1 MKKIKKEIKKGDLKQ
16 CPFDEN
22 LKCDIEDT
30 CDGCPPHSEYLSTK
44 AIVVRQGEL
53 LRNGEMRDTIDA
65 LMSRIER
72 LEEQVAELN
81 IRTMGQMII
90 GPGYHKPEMP
100 DISLLESLPLPKGFH
115 KAFCKHNKFPCKECG
130 IKHFDNCECSFCR

>member
-1 MKKIKKEIKKGDLKQ
+1 
-16 CPFDEN
+16 
-22 LKCDIEDT
+22 
-30 CDGCPPHSEYLSTK
+30 
-44 AIVVRQGEL
+44 
-53 LRNGEMRDTIDA
+53 MRDTIDA

-100 DISLLESLPLPKGFH
+100 DISLLESLPLPNGFH
-115 KAFCKHNKFPCKECG
+115 VSLCKHNKFPCKECD
-130 IKHFDNCECSFCR
+130 IKHFDGCECFLCR